1 MSTLTVTTPSDR
13 EIQAPERIVSTEKF
27 DEPWYGGEA
36 VDTLVL
42 TERGG
47 KTTLTTTVLYASQAT
62 RDAVLKSGMTSGVE
76 RSYDR
81 LADLLTSQRR

>member
-1 MSTLTVTTPSDR
+1 M
-13 EIQAPERIVSTEKF
+13 
-27 DEPWYGGEA
+27 
-36 VDTLVL
+36 DTLVL

-76 RSYDR
+76 QSYDR
-81 LADLLTSQRR
+81 LADLLTSLRR